1 MDRKQS
7 FLSLSSLSLALSLGL
22 VGIAGP
28 VKSVNA
34 QGNIFAPPDRG
45 APPVTAG
52 GASRS
57 SCVVGPVSMA
67 GLIPA
72 SGEGRTVEASPALF
86 VYVPETSAAEAE
98 FVLKDDNEN
107 DIARMT
113 LPLPSQ
119 PGIVKVNLSESEAIP
134 DLEVGRDYH
143 WYLAAICNPQ
153 NRLDD
158 VFAEGWLQRA
168 EASATLPDRGQIPA
182 SLAAVDGYLQ
192 ANLWHDALTTLVEL
206 RQANPGDATIAAK
219 WEEVL
224 SQTGLD
230 SIAEAPLVFEKD
242 VAAKSAK

>member
-22 VGIAGP
+22 VGIIGP
-28 VKSVNA
+28 IKSVNA
-34 QGNIFAPPDRG
+34 QGNVFAPPDRG

-57 SCVVGPVSMA
+57 SCVAGPVSLA

-86 VYVPETSAAEAE
+86 VYVPKTSATEAE
-98 FVLKDDNEN
+98 FVLKDEDDN

-119 PGIVKVNLSESEAIP
+119 AGIIKVNLSESEAIP
-134 DLEVGRDYH
+134 DLEVGGDYH

-168 EASATLPDRGQIPA
+168 EASAAGSDRGQTAP
-182 SLAAVDGYLQ
+182 SLAAVDSYLQ
-192 ANLWHDALTTLVEL
+192 ANLWHDALATLVEL
-206 RQANPGDATIAAK
+206 RQANPDDATVAAK
-219 WEEVL
+219 WQEVL

-230 SIAEAPLVFEKD
+230 SIAEAPLVFEKE
-242 VAAKSAK
+242 VAAKDAK

>member
-7 FLSLSSLSLALSLGL
+7 ILSLSSLSLALSLGL
-22 VGIAGP
+22 FGMTGA

-34 QGNIFAPPDRG
+34 QQNSFTPPDRG

-57 SCVVGPVSMA
+57 NCVVGPMSIA

-86 VYVPETSAAEAE
+86 VYVPETSATEAE
-98 FVLKDDNEN
+98 FVLKDEEEN

-119 PGIVKVNLSESEAIP
+119 AGIVKVNLSESEAMP
-134 DLEVGRDYH
+134 DLEVGKDYH

-168 EASATLPDRGQIPA
+168 SANATLPNPGQIAP
-182 SLAAVDGYLQ
+182 SLAAVDRYLE
-192 ANLWHDALTTLVEL
+192 ANLWHDALAALVEL
-206 RQANPGDATIAAK
+206 RQSNPNDTTVSAK

-224 SQTGLD
+224 SQTGLG
-230 SIAEAPLVFEKD
+230 SIAEAPLVLKKEI
-242 VAAKSAK
+242 AANNAQ